1 MNKKIL
7 GAGAASVVLAAMPL
21 LGVFAE
27 DTFTDTVTI
36 TVAPSCTM
44 ERTAVSGGSG
54 TYNASISN
62 GQKNE
67 SIDGSQFTI
76 KCNDNKGWKLSAVGA
91 SDETAKT
98 DLVASAGLNGH
109 NITTGTTFSGDT
121 SAWAFKVSST
131 GGTVQGS
138 YGEFSAIPDT
148 AAVVAQANDATADDT
163 VKVTYGAYI
172 SDDQPAGTYTGKVTY
187 TLSHPAGAGV

>member
-1 MNKKIL
+1 MNKRIL
-7 GAGAASVVLAAMPL
+7 GAGAASAVLAAMPL

-27 DTFTDTVTI
+27 DQSITDTVVI
-36 TVAPSCTM
+36 TVASSCTM

-62 GQKNE
+62 GVKNE

-91 SDETAKT
+91 SDGSTKT
-98 DLVASAGLNGH
+98 DLVASEGLDGH
-109 NITTGTTFSGDT
+109 NIATGTTFSGTT
-121 SAWAFKVSST
+121 SAWAFKFEST

-138 YGEFSAIPDT
+138 CGEFSAIPGT
-148 AAVVAQANDATADDT
+148 ATVVAQANDATADDT
-163 VKVTYGAYI
+163 VNVTYGAYI
-172 SDDQPAGTYTGKVTY
+172 SADQPAGTYTGKVTY
-187 TLSHPAGAGV
+187 TLSHPAGE